1 MDQIAGVIQSIV
13 FRNDDNGWTV
23 LELLLDKGQQLFLAS
38 PQQQKGAPC
47 APGAVTA
54 VGTLPGSGEGV
65 HVELIGSWMEH
76 REYGLQFKFVSAQT
90 LLPDT
95 LAGIEKYLGSGM
107 IRGVGEATARNIVC
121 CFGMETLDVLEK
133 APERIAEVKG
143 IGVSRA
149 QMIAESYAQQH
160 GLRHVMMALQSFGIT
175 ANQSVKLYKLYG
187 ADCAARIR
195 QNPYRLIDDV
205 DGIGFKTADSIA
217 QNVGILED
225 SPTRIAAGIR
235 YTLSW
240 ARNEGHTCLP
250 EEKLVS
256 AAAEVLGCERAPV
269 EEALSQL
276 ILTSELLY
284 KNISG
289 AGAVGTDAVGTDAVG
304 SAAVFL
310 PYLYRY
316 ESESAR
322 KLLELNAFPS
332 AQVPI
337 DLEQELRAL
346 EQQMGVSLD
355 PVQRQAV
362 FMAFESGV
370 LVITGGPGTGKTTII
385 NFILMLMDKIG
396 FTAELCAPTGRA
408 AKRMGEATGREART
422 IHRLLEYARGN
433 SFLRGEDN
441 PLDADCIICDET
453 SMVDAHLLYCLLKA
467 AASGT
472 RLIFAGD
479 ADQLPSVGAGN
490 VLDDMISSGV
500 LPVVRLTEI
509 FRQAKLS
516 RIVVNAHRINRG
528 EPPLLDFTDDF
539 CFEEIQSPDAIL
551 KRVTGILERGKLGDP
566 WKDVQVLSPTKKGII
581 GVKNLNVQ
589 LQAAL
594 NPPHARKPQKQ
605 FGDTIFRKGDKV
617 MQIKNNYTIEWTRP
631 ALRGLE
637 NGAGVFNGDLGTLMS
652 IDPGTNLIEV
662 LFDDERTAFYDY
674 SQLEELDLAYCV
686 SIHKSQGS
694 EFPVVLLP
702 LAGGPPMLMT
712 RNLLYTAVT
721 RARNRVVI
729 IGRQATVQQMT
740 ANVLER
746 KRYSALATVLRELSA
761 LFK

>member
-1 MDQIAGVIQSIV
+1 MDQIAGVIHSIV

-23 LELLLDKGQQLFLAS
+23 LELLIDEGQQLPLAAS
-38 PQQQKGAPC
+38 PQQKGAPS
-47 APGAVTA
+47 AAGIVTA
-54 VGTLPGSGEGV
+54 VGTLPGSAEGER
-65 HVELIGSWMEH
+65 VELLGGWTEH
-76 REYGLQFKFVSAQT
+76 REYGTQFKFVSAQT

-95 LAGIEKYLGSGM
+95 LTGIEKYLGSGM
-107 IRGVGEATARNIVC
+107 IRGVGEATARNIVRT
-121 CFGMETLDVLEK
+121 FGMETLDILEK
-133 APERIAEVKG
+133 APWRIAEIKG
-143 IGVSRA
+143 IGASRA
-149 QMIAESYAQQH
+149 QMIAESYAEQH

-187 ADCAARIR
+187 ADCVARIR
-195 QNPYRLIDDV
+195 QNPYQLIDDV

-217 QNVGILED
+217 QNVGIFEN
-225 SPTRIAAGIR
+225 SPMRIAAGIR

-256 AAAEVLGCERAPV
+256 AAADVLGCDLALV
-269 EEALSQL
+269 EEALSDL
-276 ILTSELLY
+276 ILSTELLY
-284 KNISG
+284 KNLGDCS
-289 AGAVGTDAVGTDAVG
+289 
-304 SAAVFL
+304 AVFL

-316 ESESAR
+316 EAESAR
-322 KLLELNAFPS
+322 KLLELNAYPS
-332 AQVPI
+332 QRVHI

-346 EQQMGVSLD
+346 EHQLGVSLD
-355 PVQRQAV
+355 ESQRQAV

-396 FTAELCAPTGRA
+396 LTAELCAPTGRA
-408 AKRMGEATGREART
+408 AKRMSEATGREART
-422 IHRLLEYARGN
+422 IHRLLEYAHGN
-433 SFLRGEDN
+433 AFARDEDN
-441 PLDADCIICDET
+441 PLDVDCIICDET
-453 SMVDAHLLYCLLKA
+453 SMVDAHLIYSLLKA
-467 AASGT
+467 VVSGT
-472 RLIFAGD
+472 RIIFAGD

-490 VLDDMISSGV
+490 VLGDMINSGV

-528 EPPLLDFTDDF
+528 EPPFLDFTDDF
-539 CFEEIQSPDAIL
+539 CFEEIYSPDVIL
-551 KRVTGILERGKLGDP
+551 KRVAGILERGKLGDP
-566 WKDVQVLSPTKKGII
+566 WKDVQVLSPTKKGIL
-581 GVKNLNVQ
+581 GVKNLNMQ

-594 NPPHARKPQKQ
+594 NPPNARKPQKQ
-605 FGDTIFRKGDKV
+605 FGDTVFRKGDKV

-631 ALRGLE
+631 TLRGLE
-637 NGAGVFNGDLGTLMS
+637 SGAGVFNGDLGTVMS
-652 IDPGTNLIEV
+652 IDLTTNLVEV

-721 RARNRVVI
+721 RARSRVVI
-729 IGRQATVQQMT
+729 IGRQATVLQMT
-740 ANVLER
+740 SNVQER
-746 KRYSALATVLRELSA
+746 KRYSALAIVLRELSA
-761 LFK
+761 LFG